1 MPTARH
7 LARGDDER
15 ELLMQGRGN
24 TYTENSTFSMP
35 DEHSNE
41 NESFPDNA
49 IHDSASEEGRQV
61 NQDPCKRR
69 KRFTDARR
77 ERGKDQMK
85 FVIVVLAMIVVI
97 SITFSQSI
105 SRYVISNYDKS
116 VAHVIMIVYMIV
128 GVLVIFTMYRW
139 SDIITEN
146 PTRINNLDIQLS
158 KMKYALR
165 NCLSLIGVF
174 FFFPFACIL
183 DISYIAAE
191 ASCSEELKKC
201 GFEARTRNLINILF
215 HLLHVIFMS
224 SELLF
229 CFQFHRIRFRPT
241 GGIKCGLMIIM
252 AVNIGLW
259 FLFILHDT
267 KTRHGGSHIDNVTH
281 HCNVTLFL
289 NLTEDLELCLNH
301 TNSAY
306 DVKQT
311 LNRYLY
317 PFNIEFALLIGEFLA
332 AKFFRSSLN
341 KTQEL
346 ETQTRDI
353 SPTVSQSR
361 AEATQLQGL
370 SAGRQSLWSVLI
382 IYAGVFV
389 NLIVFAMSIFD
400 VWSNEARK
408 GSAQV
413 NQRFKLMAKAHPII
427 NVAFMNLLIVAG
439 FRCCSAFH
447 VQRKRLRGIDWL
459 VLISV
464 FGPVL
469 LEMLQITAI
478 ARNLWRLDGSVL
490 VLVSKMTTLVEF
502 ILQTPFLFYADRWRL
517 GEEQQRQPRFLRLE
531 KILKAIILCMAMS
544 NLTNWVIDS
553 VLLTNTVSIR
563 DLTKDAF
570 INGYDLVIEKLCLP
584 FVIFYR
590 FNSFLLFVRAYLG
603 D

>member
-191 ASCSEELKKC
+191 GSCSEELKQC
-201 GFEARTRNLINILF
+201 GSEAHTRNLIKILF
-215 HLLHVIFMS
+215 HLMRVIFMS

-229 CFQFHRIRFRPT
+229 CFQFHRTRLRPT
-241 GGIKCGLMIIM
+241 GAVRCGLMIIM

-259 FLFILHDT
+259 FLSIIHDAT
-267 KTRHGGSHIDNVTH
+267 KRHGVSHQDPVTR

-289 NLTEDLELCLNH
+289 NLTEDLELCLNRK
-301 TNSAY
+301 NSAY
-306 DVKQT
+306 KVKHV
-311 LNRYLY
+311 LRRYLF
-317 PFNIEFALLIGEFLA
+317 PFNVEFALLIGEFLV
-332 AKFFRSSLN
+332 AKFFRSLLN
-341 KTQEL
+341 KTQKL

-353 SPTVSQSR
+353 SQTVSQSR
-361 AEATQLQGL
+361 AEATELQGL

-382 IYAGVFV
+382 VFTGVFI
-389 NLIVFAMSIFD
+389 NLIFFAMSIFD
-400 VWSNEARK
+400 AWSSEAPK
-408 GSAQV
+408 GSTQV
-413 NQRFKLMAKAHPII
+413 KRGSTLMAKAHPIV
-427 NVAFMNLLIVAG
+427 NVVFMNLLIVAG

-459 VLISV
+459 VLMSV

-469 LEMLQITAI
+469 YEMLQITAI
-478 ARNLWRLDGSVL
+478 ARNFWRLDAAAVVL
-490 VLVSKMTTLVEF
+490 VFKVTTLVEF

-517 GEEQQRQPRFLRLE
+517 REEQKGQPRFLSLE
-531 KILKAIILCMAMS
+531 KILKAIIFCMAIS
-544 NLTNWVIDS
+544 NLTNWVINS
-553 VLLTNTVSIR
+553 VLLTNTISIE
-563 DLTKDAF
+563 DLTRVSFKNRYNLF
-570 INGYDLVIEKLCLP
+570 VERFCLP
-584 FVIFYR
+584 FMIFYR